1 MAGRLLRR
9 RTGAA
14 VGTYASIVFG
24 FVGSIVA
31 ARIFSRETFG
41 LYALAMAS
49 TGFFQ
54 TLLDL
59 TIEEALI
66 KFGFRYITA
75 EDWGRLRRLFRRTF
89 VFKLVGAV
97 LAGCALLGLAAASQT
112 VFGHAGLRLPL
123 AIAAAIPLL
132 QAPEGMSAVPLML
145 HGRYDVRGGFLAL
158 SMALRLAAIG
168 IGAPHGLAWTI
179 GAIAAAQALASLAIG
194 TAGAAAFRR
203 FPSTEPR
210 PLGEDRRLLLRF
222 VAQSSGATGV
232 VSLRSTLT
240 PMMLGMV
247 STVTQVGYLR
257 AAQSPQQGFTAV
269 SAPIRMVLLTEQ
281 TRDWERG
288 DRAAVFAGVRRYM
301 LGALAGSIL
310 LMPVV
315 LAFMPDIIRLLVG
328 SKYLGAVPAARVA
341 LAAGAVQFVVG
352 WSKSFAVTAGRPQL
366 RIWTHG
372 LESVVLLPLAA
383 VLGWRSGAVGAAT
396 AILISSVVFAVAWL
410 VLLVRIRREP
420 LSQRDLPTPAGSA
433 SREAHA

>member
-14 VGTYASIVFG
+14 VGTYASIAFG
-24 FVGSIVA
+24 FLGSIAA
-31 ARIFSRETFG
+31 ARMFSRETFG
-41 LYALAMAS
+41 LYALVMAS

-89 VFKLVGAV
+89 AFKLVGAV
-97 LAGCALLGLAAASQT
+97 LAGGGLLALAAGSRT
-112 VFGHAGLRLPL
+112 VFGHSGLRLPL

-145 HGRYDVRGGFLAL
+145 RGRYDLRGGFLAF
-158 SMALRLAAIG
+158 SMALRLTAILL
-168 IGAPHGLAWTI
+168 GASHGLAWTI
-179 GAIAAAQALASLAIG
+179 GAIAVAQALASLAIG
-194 TAGAAAFRR
+194 TAGAAAFGR
-203 FPSTEPR
+203 FPRVDPQ
-210 PLGEDRRLLLRF
+210 PLGEDRKSLLRF
-222 VAQSSGATGV
+222 IAQSSGATGV

-240 PMMLGMV
+240 PMILGIV

-288 DRAAVFAGVRRYM
+288 NRAAVFAGVRRYM
-301 LGALAGSIL
+301 LGATVGSIV

-315 LAFMPDIIRLLVG
+315 LVFMPEIIRLLVG
-328 SKYLGAVPAARVA
+328 AKYLGAVPAARVA
-341 LAAGAVQFVVG
+341 LSAGAVQFVVG
-352 WSKSFAVTAGRPQL
+352 WQKSFAVTSGRPQL

-396 AILISSVVFAVAWL
+396 AILISSVVFAAAWL

-420 LSQRDLPTPAGSA
+420 FSPREVVAPTSAA

>member
-1 MAGRLLRR
+1 VTSGARRADYTGSPMAGRLLRR

-14 VGTYASIVFG
+14 VGTYASIAFG
-24 FVGSIVA
+24 FLGSIAA
-31 ARIFSRETFG
+31 ARIFSREAFG
-41 LYALAMAS
+41 LYALVMAS

-89 VFKLVGAV
+89 AFKVVGAV
-97 LAGCALLGLAAASQT
+97 LAGCALLGLAAASRT
-112 VFGHAGLRLPL
+112 VFGHSGLRLPL
-123 AIAAAIPLL
+123 AIAAVIPLL

-145 HGRYDVRGGFLAL
+145 RGRYDVRGGFLAL
-158 SMALRLAAIG
+158 SMALRLTAIVL
-168 IGAPHGLAWTI
+168 GASHGLAWTI

-194 TAGAAAFRR
+194 VAGTVAFGR
-203 FPSTEPR
+203 FPRAESR
-210 PLGEDRRLLLRF
+210 PLGADRAGLLRF
-222 VAQSSGATGV
+222 IAQSSGATGV

-240 PMMLGMV
+240 PMILGVV

-269 SAPIRMVLLTEQ
+269 SA
-281 TRDWERG
+281 
-288 DRAAVFAGVRRYM
+288 GVRRYM
-301 LGALAGSIL
+301 LGATAGSVL

-315 LAFMPDIIRLLVG
+315 LVFMPDIIRLLVG
-328 SKYLGAVPAARVA
+328 AKYLGAVPAARVA
-341 LAAGAVQFVVG
+341 LSAGAVQFLVG
-352 WSKSFAVTAGRPQL
+352 WSKSFAVTCGRPQL

-420 LSQRDLPTPAGSA
+420 FSAREVVAAAGSA
-433 SREAHA
+433 SREVPA